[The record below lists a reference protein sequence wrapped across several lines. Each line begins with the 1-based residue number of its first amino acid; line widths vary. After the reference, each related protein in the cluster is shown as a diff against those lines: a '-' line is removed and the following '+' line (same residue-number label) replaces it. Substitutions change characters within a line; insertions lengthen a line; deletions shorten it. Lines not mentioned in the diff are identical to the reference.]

1 MVVVFILDTYSI
13 NLVNFSIALAALM
26 LGACSNDEVVQDGGS
41 DPVWNSDGKG
51 YVSFS
56 IQLPTQPNTR
66 AWDDGSHFDDGTPS
80 EYKVENATLI
90 LFTGADGVEKVHSA
104 YELHPNFSP
113 KGSATDQITT
123 TAKITQE
130 INKIDKT
137 TPIKALVVLNHNDLF
152 KVADGGDLQVSGV
165 SYVGKTLE
173 DLNQGL
179 KALKTDFSWHKAGL
193 LMSNAVMADKQ
204 GGTVAPSDA
213 KIVGPLVTIDG
224 DKIRPT
230 RAEAD
235 ANPAATI
242 YVERAEAKVTVN
254 SGNINET
261 TVSKM
266 PFEIVGWVLDNTSK
280 KNYLTRQTI
289 GFDNWK
295 SYTSELLAGGA
306 KDYRM
311 VGNNAIADGLY
322 RLYWAVDP
330 NYANISSDL
339 STEYSTVGGATAT
352 IANGAMLKADGVA
365 PGYCFENTTDL
376 ARMTEQNL
384 TRVIVK
390 AKFNNGNP
398 FYIIDGNAENTSSF
412 MNEVAVKKEV
422 MARMFTNPEFAAW
435 AKANVANGNT
445 LKSDED
451 FVVELTEE
459 AAGVRKVKSIALN
472 AAGTKKMKEGA
483 EAMPNNAVTTA
494 NKLISLSYY
503 ADGMAYYP
511 VYIAHFGQG
520 QTPWS
525 ESDYKDATIYGAD
538 SDARY
543 LGRYGVVR
551 NNWYDIS
558 VTSIKA
564 LGSPNVTEV
573 TNEPVDKKESYISVK
588 INVLSWAKRTQ
599 SVDL

>member
-1 MVVVFILDTYSI
+1 MK
-13 NLVNFSIALAALM
+13 NLKIFSIALAALM

-193 LMSNAVMADKQ
+193 LMSNAVMADKL

>member
-1 MVVVFILDTYSI
+1 MK
-13 NLVNFSIALAALM
+13 NLKIFSIALAALM

-330 NYANISSDL
+330 NYANISSTL

-376 ARMTEQNL
+376 AHMTEQNL

-412 MNEVAVKKEV
+412 MNEDAVKKEV
-422 MARMFTNPEFAAW
+422 MARMFTNPDFAKW
-435 AKANVANGNT
+435 AKANVATGNT
-445 LKSDED
+445 LESDKD
-451 FVVELTEE
+451 FDVTLSDE
-459 AAGVRKVKSIALN
+459 AAGVRTVKSIALN
-472 AAGTKKMKEGA
+472 AAGTAKMKAGA
-483 EAMPNNAVTTA
+483 AAMPSDAVTTA
-494 NKLISLSYY
+494 NELISLSYY

-525 ESDYKDATIYGAD
+525 ESDYDDATIYGAD

>member
-1 MVVVFILDTYSI
+1 MK
-13 NLVNFSIALAALM
+13 NLKIFSIALAALM

-80 EYKVENATLI
+80 EYKVNNATLI

-525 ESDYKDATIYGAD
+525 ESDYDDATIYGAD

>member
-1 MVVVFILDTYSI
+1 MK
-13 NLVNFSIALAALM
+13 NLKNFSIALAALM

-204 GGTVAPSDA
+204 GGTVDPSGA
-213 KIVGPLVTIDG
+213 KIVGPLVTIDKA
-224 DKIRPT
+224 KIHST

-235 ANPAATI
+235 ADPAATI

-459 AAGVRKVKSIALN
+459 AAGVRTVKSIALN
-472 AAGTKKMKEGA
+472 AAGTAKMKAGA
-483 EAMPNNAVTTA
+483 AAMPSDAVTTA
-494 NKLISLSYY
+494 NELISLSYY

-525 ESDYKDATIYGAD
+525 ESDYDDATIYGAD

-564 LGSPNVTEV
+564 LGSPNVTVV

>member
-1 MVVVFILDTYSI
+1 MK
-13 NLVNFSIALAALM
+13 NLKIFSIALAALM

-66 AWDDGSHFDDGTPS
+66 AWDDSKHFDDGTPS

-113 KGSATDQITT
+113 KDPSTDQITT

-179 KALKTDFSWHKAGL
+179 KALKTDFSWHEAGL

-204 GGTVAPSDA
+204 GGTVDPSEA

-242 YVERAEAKVTVN
+242 YVERAEAKVTV
-254 SGNINET
+254 SLGENIGDNT

-280 KNYLTRQTI
+280 KNYLTRHTE
-289 GFDNWK
+289 GFDTWK
-295 SYTSELLAGGA
+295 KYTSARLVDGA

-311 VGNNAIADGLY
+311 VGNTAIATGLY

-330 NYANISSDL
+330 NYNNVGKDL
-339 STEYSTVGGATAT
+339 LAREAEYSTVGGANST
-352 IANGAMLKADGVA
+352 IDGDMLKADGVA
-365 PGYCFENTTDL
+365 AGYCFENTTDL
-376 ARMTEQNL
+376 AHMIEMNL

-390 AKFNNGNP
+390 AKFHDGKP

-412 MNEVAVKKEV
+412 MEEDAVKKEV
-422 MARMFTNPEFAAW
+422 MARMFTNPEFAKW
-435 AKANVANGNT
+435 AKDN
-445 LKSDED
+445 
-451 FVVELTEE
+451 VVEGKTLNSATDFEVTLSTE
-459 AAGVRKVKSIALN
+459 AAGKRTVKEIALKAEANDKVKSGADTWLQEADEIAN
-472 AAGTKKMKEGA
+472 T
-483 EAMPNNAVTTA
+483 
-494 NKLISLSYY
+494 LISLSYY

-525 ESDYKDATIYGAD
+525 VSDFEDAKIYGGND
-538 SDARY
+538 NNY

-558 VTSIKA
+558 VNSIKA
-564 LGSPNVTEV
+564 LGSPNVEIV
-573 TNEPVDKKESYISVK
+573 TDEEVDKKESYISVK

>member
-1 MVVVFILDTYSI
+1 MK
-13 NLVNFSIALAALM
+13 NLKNFSIALAALM

-483 EAMPNNAVTTA
+483 AAMPSDAVTTA
-494 NKLISLSYY
+494 NELISLSYY

-525 ESDYKDATIYGAD
+525 ESDYDDATIYGAD

>member
-1 MVVVFILDTYSI
+1 MK
-13 NLVNFSIALAALM
+13 NLKNFSIALAALM

-564 LGSPNVTEV
+564 LGSPNVTVV

>member
-1 MVVVFILDTYSI
+1 MK
-13 NLVNFSIALAALM
+13 NLKIFSIALAALM
-26 LGACSNDEVVQDGGS
+26 LGACSNDEVVQDGSS

>member
-1 MVVVFILDTYSI
+1 MK
-13 NLVNFSIALAALM
+13 NLKIFSIALAALM

-204 GGTVAPSDA
+204 GGTVDPSEA

>member
-1 MVVVFILDTYSI
+1 MK
-13 NLVNFSIALAALM
+13 NLKIFSIALAALM

-41 DPVWNSDGKG
+41 NPVWNSDGKG

-66 AWDDGSHFDDGTPS
+66 AWEDNEHFDDGTPD

-90 LFTGADGVEKVHSA
+90 LFAGDEGSEVVNSA
-104 YELHPNFSP
+104 YELNLKFSP

-130 INKIDKT
+130 INKIDAKS
-137 TPIKALVVLNHNDLF
+137 IKALVVLNHNYLF
-152 KVADGGDLQVSGV
+152 HLGNNQIQLRGNQAKAEGMTLKELNDAMVS
-165 SYVGKTLE
+165 LAE
-173 DLNQGL
+173 
-179 KALKTDFSWHKAGL
+179 DFSWHKAGL

-204 GGTVAPSDA
+204 GGTVDPSGA
-213 KIVGPLVTIDG
+213 KIVGPLVTIDKA
-224 DKIRPT
+224 KIHST

-235 ANPAATI
+235 ADPAATI

-254 SGNINET
+254 SGNINKT

>member
-1 MVVVFILDTYSI
+1 MK
-13 NLVNFSIALAALM
+13 NLKIFSIALAALM

-41 DPVWNSDGKG
+41 DRVWNSDGKG

-66 AWDDGSHFDDGTPS
+66 AWDDGSHFDDGTPD
-80 EYKVENATLI
+80 EYNVENATLI
-90 LFTGADGVEKVHSA
+90 LFAGDEGSEVVNSA
-104 YELHPNFSP
+104 YELNLKFSP

-130 INKIDKT
+130 INKIDAT
-137 TPIKALVVLNHNDLF
+137 SIKALVVLNHNYLF
-152 KVADGGDLQVSGV
+152 NLNNNMINLRGGNATAKGMTLKELNDAMVSLAD
-165 SYVGKTLE
+165 
-173 DLNQGL
+173 
-179 KALKTDFSWHKAGL
+179 DFSWHKAGL

-204 GGTVAPSDA
+204 GGTVDPSGA
-213 KIVGPLVTIDG
+213 KIVGPLVTIDKA
-224 DKIRPT
+224 KIHST

-235 ANPAATI
+235 ADPAATI

-295 SYTSELLAGGA
+295 SYTSELLGAGVY
-306 KDYRM
+306 DYRM

-330 NYANISSDL
+330 NYANISSTL

-352 IANGAMLKADGVA
+352 IADGDMLKADGVA
-365 PGYCFENTTDL
+365 AGYCFENTTDL
-376 ARMTEQNL
+376 AHMTEQNL

-390 AKFNNGNP
+390 AKFNGGNP

-412 MNEVAVKKEV
+412 MNEDAVKKEV
-422 MARMFTNPEFAAW
+422 MARMFTNPDFAKW
-435 AKANVANGNT
+435 AKANVGTGNT

-451 FVVELTEE
+451 FDVTLSDE
-459 AAGVRKVKSIALN
+459 AAGVRTVKSIALN
-472 AAGTKKMKEGA
+472 AAGKAKMKEEA
-483 EAMPNNAVTTA
+483 AAMPSDAVTTA
-494 NKLISLSYY
+494 NELISLSYY
-503 ADGMAYYP
+503 ADGVAYYP

-525 ESDYKDATIYGAD
+525 ESDYDDATIYGAD

-564 LGSPNVTEV
+564 LGSPNVTVV

>member
-1 MVVVFILDTYSI
+1 MK
-13 NLVNFSIALAALM
+13 NLKIFSIALAALM

-280 KNYLTRQTI
+280 KNYLTRQAI

-525 ESDYKDATIYGAD
+525 ESDYDDATIYGAD

>member
-1 MVVVFILDTYSI
+1 
-13 NLVNFSIALAALM
+13 M

-376 ARMTEQNL
+376 AHMTEQNL

-525 ESDYKDATIYGAD
+525 ESDYDDATIYGAD

>member
-1 MVVVFILDTYSI
+1 MK
-13 NLVNFSIALAALM
+13 NLKIFSIALAALM

-525 ESDYKDATIYGAD
+525 ESDYDDATIYGAD

>member
-1 MVVVFILDTYSI
+1 MQARLPPPRGPPE
-13 NLVNFSIALAALM
+13 AA
-26 LGACSNDEVVQDGGS
+26 A
-41 DPVWNSDGKG
+41 
-51 YVSFS
+51 
-56 IQLPTQPNTR
+56 
-66 AWDDGSHFDDGTPS
+66 A
-80 EYKVENATLI
+80 
-90 LFTGADGVEKVHSA
+90 
-104 YELHPNFSP
+104 
-113 KGSATDQITT
+113 
-123 TAKITQE
+123 
-130 INKIDKT
+130 
-137 TPIKALVVLNHNDLF
+137 
-152 KVADGGDLQVSGV
+152 
-165 SYVGKTLE
+165 
-173 DLNQGL
+173 
-179 KALKTDFSWHKAGL
+179 
-193 LMSNAVMADKQ
+193 
-204 GGTVAPSDA
+204 
-213 KIVGPLVTIDG
+213 
-224 DKIRPT
+224 
-230 RAEAD
+230 
-235 ANPAATI
+235 PAATI

-295 SYTSELLAGGA
+295 KYTSELLGAGVY
-306 KDYRM
+306 DYRM

-330 NYANISSDL
+330 NYANISSTL

-352 IANGAMLKADGVA
+352 IADGDMLKADGVA
-365 PGYCFENTTDL
+365 AGYCFENTTDL
-376 ARMTEQNL
+376 THMTEQNL

-390 AKFNNGNP
+390 AKFNGGNP

-412 MNEVAVKKEV
+412 MNEDAVKKEV
-422 MARMFTNPEFAAW
+422 MARMFTNPDFAKW
-435 AKANVANGNT
+435 AKANVATGNT
-445 LKSDED
+445 LESDKD
-451 FVVELTEE
+451 FDVTLSDE
-459 AAGVRKVKSIALN
+459 AAGVRTVKSIALN
-472 AAGTKKMKEGA
+472 AAGTAKMKAGA
-483 EAMPNNAVTTA
+483 AAMPSDAVTTA
-494 NKLISLSYY
+494 NELISLSYY

-525 ESDYKDATIYGAD
+525 ESDYDDATIYGAD

-564 LGSPNVTEV
+564 LGSPNVTVV

>member
-1 MVVVFILDTYSI
+1 MK
-13 NLVNFSIALAALM
+13 NLKIFSIALAALM

-66 AWDDGSHFDDGTPS
+66 AWDDGKHFDDGTPD
-80 EYKVENATLI
+80 EYKVNNATLI

-113 KGSATDQITT
+113 KDPSTDQITT

-152 KVADGGDLQVSGV
+152 KVADGGDLQVSGE
-165 SYVGKTLE
+165 SYEGKTLE

-204 GGTVAPSDA
+204 GGTVDPSEA

-242 YVERAEAKVTVN
+242 YVERAEAKVTVTAKKE
-254 SGNINET
+254 GT
-261 TVSKM
+261 TTASHM

-280 KNYLTRQTI
+280 KNYLTRHTE
-289 GFDNWK
+289 GFDTWK
-295 SYTSELLAGGA
+295 KYTSTLFADKA

-311 VGNNAIADGLY
+311 VGNNVIADGLY

-330 NYANISSDL
+330 NYNNVGKDL
-339 STEYSTVGGATAT
+339 LAREAEYSTVGGAHST
-352 IANGAMLKADGVA
+352 IDGDMLKADGVA
-365 PGYCFENTTDL
+365 AGYCFENTTDL
-376 ARMTEQNL
+376 AHMIEMHL

-390 AKFNNGNP
+390 AKFNNGKP

-412 MNEVAVKKEV
+412 MNEDAVKKEV
-422 MARMFTNPEFAAW
+422 MARMFTNPEFAKW
-435 AKANVANGNT
+435 AKDN
-445 LKSDED
+445 
-451 FVVELTEE
+451 VVEGKTLNSATDFDVTLSDQ
-459 AAGVRKVKSIALN
+459 AAGVRTVESIALN
-472 AAGTKKMKEGA
+472 DAGKEKVNKGAAET
-483 EAMPNNAVTTA
+483 MPGKDIA
-494 NKLISLSYY
+494 NTLISLSYY

-525 ESDYKDATIYGAD
+525 VSDFDDAKIYGGND
-538 SDARY
+538 NNY

-558 VTSIKA
+558 VNSIKA
-564 LGSPNVTEV
+564 LGSPNVEIV
-573 TNEPVDKKESYISVK
+573 TDEEVDKKESYISVK

>member
-1 MVVVFILDTYSI
+1 MK
-13 NLVNFSIALAALM
+13 NLKIFSIALAALM

-204 GGTVAPSDA
+204 GGTVDPSGA
-213 KIVGPLVTIDG
+213 KIVGPLVTIDKA
-224 DKIRPT
+224 KIHST

-235 ANPAATI
+235 ADPAATI

-295 SYTSELLAGGA
+295 KYTSELLGAGVY
-306 KDYRM
+306 DYRM

-330 NYANISSDL
+330 NYANISSTL

-352 IANGAMLKADGVA
+352 IADGDMLKADGVA
-365 PGYCFENTTDL
+365 AGYCFENTTDL
-376 ARMTEQNL
+376 AHMTEQNL

>member
-1 MVVVFILDTYSI
+1 MK
-13 NLVNFSIALAALM
+13 NLKNFSIALAALM

-224 DKIRPT
+224 NKIRPT

>member
-1 MVVVFILDTYSI
+1 MK
-13 NLVNFSIALAALM
+13 NLKIFSIALAALM

-451 FVVELTEE
+451 FVVELTDE

>member
-1 MVVVFILDTYSI
+1 MK
-13 NLVNFSIALAALM
+13 NLKIFSIALAALM

-41 DPVWNSDGKG
+41 APVWNSDGKG

-66 AWDDGSHFDDGTPS
+66 AWDDSKHFDDGTPD
-80 EYKVENATLI
+80 EYKVNNATLI

-113 KGSATDQITT
+113 KGSSTDQITT

-152 KVADGGDLQVSGV
+152 KVADGGDLQVSGE
-165 SYVGKTLE
+165 SYEGKTLE

-204 GGTVAPSDA
+204 GGTVDPSEA

-224 DKIRPT
+224 GKIYST

-242 YVERAEAKVTVN
+242 YVERAEAKVTVTAKKE
-254 SGNINET
+254 GT
-261 TVSKM
+261 TTASHM

-280 KNYLTRQTI
+280 KNYLTRHTD
-289 GFDNWK
+289 GFDTWK
-295 SYTSELLAGGA
+295 SYTSTLFADKA

-311 VGNNAIADGLY
+311 VGNNVIADGLY

-330 NYANISSDL
+330 NYNNVGKDL
-339 STEYSTVGGATAT
+339 LAREAEYSTVGGAHST
-352 IANGAMLKADGVA
+352 IDGDMLKADGVA
-365 PGYCFENTTDL
+365 AGYCFENTTDL
-376 ARMTEQNL
+376 AHMIEMHL

-390 AKFNNGNP
+390 AKFNNGKP

-412 MNEVAVKKEV
+412 MNEDAVKKEV
-422 MARMFTNPEFAAW
+422 MARMFTNPEFAKW
-435 AKANVANGNT
+435 AKDN
-445 LKSDED
+445 
-451 FVVELTEE
+451 VVEGKTLNSATDFEVTLSDQ
-459 AAGVRKVKSIALN
+459 AAGVRTVESIALN
-472 AAGTKKMKEGA
+472 DAGKEKVNKGAAET
-483 EAMPNNAVTTA
+483 MPGKDIA
-494 NKLISLSYY
+494 NTLISLSYY

-525 ESDYKDATIYGAD
+525 VSDFDDAKIYGGND
-538 SDARY
+538 NNY

-558 VTSIKA
+558 VNSIKA
-564 LGSPNVTEV
+564 LGSPNVEIV
-573 TNEPVDKKESYISVK
+573 TDEEVDKKESYISVK